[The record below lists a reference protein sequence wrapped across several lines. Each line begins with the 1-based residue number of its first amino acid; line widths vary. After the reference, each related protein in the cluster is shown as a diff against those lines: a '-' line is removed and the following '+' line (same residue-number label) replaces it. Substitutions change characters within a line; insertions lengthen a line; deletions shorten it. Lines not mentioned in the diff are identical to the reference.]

1 MFQENTKH
9 LYNVNTMLV
18 QRQRSWADVVQI
30 LYKCF
35 VFAGLQL
42 LAAYLRGFAR
52 RPTDSKTLSRLHI
65 VGLRFGQKYIFTL
78 AS

>member
-1 MFQENTKH
+1 
-9 LYNVNTMLV
+9 MLV
-18 QRQRSWADVVQI
+18 QRQRRWADVVQI

-65 VGLRFGQKYIFTL
+65 VGLRFGQ
-78 AS
+78 